1 LEPGQAD
8 LSGAPTPPNYF
19 PPLQTLSP
27 LTTFITKYSSQQS
40 YTQTIIQ
47 PIFDETI
54 SSFASMRGYW
64 MVKSFRAM
72 LVRVEEVDEGGIW
85 EGGRGKEKV
94 AALID
99 LWDAM
104 PVMAEVSST
113 K

>member
-1 LEPGQAD
+1 
-8 LSGAPTPPNYF
+8 
-19 PPLQTLSP
+19 
-27 LTTFITKYSSQQS
+27 
-40 YTQTIIQ
+40 
-47 PIFDETI
+47 
-54 SSFASMRGYW
+54 

-104 PVMAEVSST
+104 PVMAEVSIIVSCPD
-113 K
+113 